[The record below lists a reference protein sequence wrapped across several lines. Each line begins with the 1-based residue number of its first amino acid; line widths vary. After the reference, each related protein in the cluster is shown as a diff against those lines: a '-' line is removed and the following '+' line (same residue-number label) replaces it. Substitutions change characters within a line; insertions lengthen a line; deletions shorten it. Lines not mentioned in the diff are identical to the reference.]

1 MTLTNYRT
9 LGRSGLVV
17 SPLALGTMTFGTARW
32 GLDEAGSAAVFNA
45 YVEAGGNFVDTADVY
60 AAGRSEEMLGK
71 FIADQKLRDQIVI
84 ATKAGFA
91 AGKGVH
97 TGGNGAK
104 HVHAAL
110 EGSLK
115 RLRTDHIDLFWIH
128 VWDSVTPAEELLE
141 TMAGLVRAGK
151 VRYWGMSNAPAW
163 YVTKLATLAA
173 ERGVSGPIAL
183 QYFYSLVNRDIE
195 EEHIPL
201 AKEFGM
207 GVVPWS
213 PLAYGLLTGK
223 YDRSTVEAAPARAG
237 GLPRDAA
244 PKNERRPEGDKR
256 LDGANPFG
264 DFAFYSAQLDYCGR
278 TEEDRYGSWRDACPH
293 CACMGLRE
301 ARDRLHPHGGESR
314 RASDGQCLSIGDYA
328 FSTTS
333 GSAQPCKRSGR
344 SSNALQSLYPG
355 APAARG
361 VRRVFRER
369 VAVAETNIAYLPRAG
384 SMPIREFVSVTVGWL
399 LVSDPGPRHPGPG
412 SPLSFPQRRP

>member
-97 TGGNGAK
+97 AGGNGAK
-104 HVHAAL
+104 HVYAAL
-110 EGSLK
+110 EGSFK
-115 RLRTDHIDLFWIH
+115 RLQTDYVDLFWIH

-141 TMAGLVRAGK
+141 TMIGLVRAGK
-151 VRYWGMSNAPAW
+151 IRYWGMSNAPAW
-163 YVTKLATLAA
+163 YVAKLATLAA
-173 ERGVSGPIAL
+173 IRGVAGPIAL

-195 EEHIPL
+195 DEHVPL

-223 YDRSTVEAAPARAG
+223 YDRATVEAAPARAG

-244 PKNERRPEGDKR
+244 DNNEKRPEDDKR

-264 DFAFYSAQLDYCGR
+264 DSLFTPRNWTIVDELKRIAAEVRETPARIALAWVGGRPGITSTLMGVSRAEQVMDNISALEIALSPEHQ
-278 TEEDRYGSWRDACPH
+278 
-293 CACMGLRE
+293 E
-301 ARDRLHPHGGESR
+301 ALNM
-314 RASDGQCLSIGDYA
+314 AS
-328 FSTTS
+328 
-333 GSAQPCKRSGR
+333 
-344 SSNALQSLYPG
+344 
-355 APAARG
+355 APADPRMLYSLFTPALRQYA
-361 VRRVFRER
+361 VFG
-369 VAVAETNIAYLPRAG
+369 G
-384 SMPIREFVSVTVGWL
+384 SSVNA
-399 LVSDPGPRHPGPG
+399 
-412 SPLSFPQRRP
+412 

>member
-1 MTLTNYRT
+1 MPLTNYRT

-17 SPLALGTMTFGTARW
+17 SPFALGTMTFGTARW
-32 GLDEAGSAAVFNA
+32 GLDEAGSAAVFNT

-71 FIADQKLRDQIVI
+71 FLAERKLREQIVV

-110 EGSLK
+110 EGSLR
-115 RLRTDHIDLFWIH
+115 RLRTDYVDLFWIH
-128 VWDSVTPAEELLE
+128 VWDSVTSAEELLE
-141 TMAGLVRAGK
+141 TITALVRSGK

-163 YVTKLATLAA
+163 YVAKLATLAA
-173 ERGVSGPIAL
+173 VRGVAGPIAL

-195 EEHIPL
+195 EEHVPL

-223 YDRSTVEAAPARAG
+223 YDRATVEAAPARAG

-244 PKNERRPEGDKR
+244 GVNEKRLEDDKR
-256 LDGANPFG
+256 LDGPNPFG
-264 DFAFYSAQLDYCGR
+264 DSLFTTRNWIIVDELKRVAAEAGETPARMALAWVCGR
-278 TEEDRYGSWRDACPH
+278 PGITSTLMGVSRAEQVQDNASALDMVLSAEHRAALDKVSACADPRMLYSLFTG
-293 CACMGLRE
+293 ALRQYAVFGGAFVE
-301 ARDRLHPHGGESR
+301 A
-314 RASDGQCLSIGDYA
+314 
-328 FSTTS
+328 
-333 GSAQPCKRSGR
+333 
-344 SSNALQSLYPG
+344 
-355 APAARG
+355 
-361 VRRVFRER
+361 
-369 VAVAETNIAYLPRAG
+369 
-384 SMPIREFVSVTVGWL
+384 
-399 LVSDPGPRHPGPG
+399 
-412 SPLSFPQRRP
+412 